1 MAEIQIMNYGDVL
14 EYYKAYGTFPSG
26 FSPSNY
32 KKTVRECIQHTAE
45 QHPMDFY
52 GLRGDRV
59 SFKQEQRFWILTIL
73 NLAAEQLGFSEST
86 SVMKIT
92 KGELYKAMCYLIIK
106 SSGDCS
112 LSVRDVVEDL
122 SEPLEILSIVEYEN
136 ISFEQDK

>member
-1 MAEIQIMNYGDVL
+1 MAEIQFINYGDVL
-14 EYYKAYGTFPSG
+14 EHYKAFGTFPTG
-26 FSPSNY
+26 FSSSNY

-86 SVMKIT
+86 SVTKIT

-106 SSGDCS
+106 SSGECS

-136 ISFEQDK
+136 ISLEQDK

>member
-1 MAEIQIMNYGDVL
+1 MTEIQFINYGDVL
-14 EYYKAYGTFPSG
+14 EHYKAFGTFPTRL
-26 FSPSNY
+26 SPSNY

-52 GLRGDRV
+52 GLRGDRS

-73 NLAAEQLGFSEST
+73 NLAAEQLGFREST

-92 KGELYKAMCYLIIK
+92 KGELYKAMCYLIVK
-106 SSGDCS
+106 SSGECS

-136 ISFEQDK
+136 ISLEQDK

>member
-1 MAEIQIMNYGDVL
+1 MAEIQFINYGDVL
-14 EYYKAYGTFPSG
+14 EHYKAFGTFPTR

-52 GLRGDRV
+52 GLRGGRV

-106 SSGDCS
+106 SSEQCS
-112 LSVRDVVEDL
+112 LSVRDVIEDL

-136 ISFEQDK
+136 ISLEQDK

>member
-1 MAEIQIMNYGDVL
+1 MAEIQFINYGDVL
-14 EYYKAYGTFPSG
+14 EHYKAYGTFPTG
-26 FSPSNY
+26 FSLSNY

-59 SFKQEQRFWILTIL
+59 SFKQEQRFWIITIL

-92 KGELYKAMCYLIIK
+92 KGELYKAMCYLIIQ
-106 SSGDCS
+106 SSEQCS

>member
-1 MAEIQIMNYGDVL
+1 MAEIQFINYGDVL
-14 EYYKAYGTFPSG
+14 EHYKAFGTFPSR

-59 SFKQEQRFWILTIL
+59 SFKKEQRFWILTIL

-86 SVMKIT
+86 SVMKIM

-106 SSGDCS
+106 SSGECS

-136 ISFEQDK
+136 ISLEQDK

>member
-1 MAEIQIMNYGDVL
+1 MAEIQFMNYGDVL
-14 EYYKAYGTFPSG
+14 EHYKAFGTFPSG

-106 SSGDCS
+106 SSGECS
-112 LSVRDVVEDL
+112 LSVRDVFEDL

-136 ISFEQDK
+136 ISLEQDK

>member
-1 MAEIQIMNYGDVL
+1 MAEIQFINYGDVL
-14 EYYKAYGTFPSG
+14 EHYKAYGTFPTG

-59 SFKQEQRFWILTIL
+59 SFKQEQRFWIITIL

-106 SSGDCS
+106 SSEQCS

>member
-1 MAEIQIMNYGDVL
+1 MAEIQFINYGDVL
-14 EYYKAYGTFPSG
+14 EHYKAYGTFPTG
-26 FSPSNY
+26 FSLSNY

-52 GLRGDRV
+52 GLRGDRA
-59 SFKQEQRFWILTIL
+59 SFKQEQRFWIITIL
-73 NLAAEQLGFSEST
+73 NLAAEQLGFSETT
-86 SVMKIT
+86 SIMKIT

-106 SSGDCS
+106 SSEQCS

-136 ISFEQDK
+136 ISLEQDK

>member
-1 MAEIQIMNYGDVL
+1 MAEIQFINYGDVL
-14 EYYKAYGTFPSG
+14 EHYKAFGTFPSR

-106 SSGDCS
+106 SSEQCS

-136 ISFEQDK
+136 ISLEQDK

>member
-1 MAEIQIMNYGDVL
+1 
-14 EYYKAYGTFPSG
+14 
-26 FSPSNY
+26 
-32 KKTVRECIQHTAE
+32 
-45 QHPMDFY
+45 MDFY

-92 KGELYKAMCYLIIK
+92 RGELYKAMCYLIIK
-106 SSGDCS
+106 SSGECS

>member
-1 MAEIQIMNYGDVL
+1 MAEIQFINYGDVL
-14 EYYKAYGTFPSG
+14 EHYKAFGTFPTG

-59 SFKQEQRFWILTIL
+59 SFKQEQRFWIITIL

-106 SSGDCS
+106 SSGEWS

-136 ISFEQDK
+136 ISLEEEK

>member
-1 MAEIQIMNYGDVL
+1 MAEIQYINYGDVL
-14 EYYKAYGTFPSG
+14 EHYKAFGTFPSR

-59 SFKQEQRFWILTIL
+59 SFKQEQRLWILTIL
-73 NLAAEQLGFSEST
+73 NLAAEQLGFSETT
-86 SVMKIT
+86 SIMKIT

-106 SSGDCS
+106 SSGECS

-136 ISFEQDK
+136 ISLEEDK

>member
-1 MAEIQIMNYGDVL
+1 MAEIQFINYGDVL
-14 EYYKAYGTFPSG
+14 EHYKAFGTFPIG

-59 SFKQEQRFWILTIL
+59 SFKQEQRFWIFTIL

-92 KGELYKAMCYLIIK
+92 KGELYKAMCYLIIQ
-106 SSGDCS
+106 SSEQCS

-136 ISFEQDK
+136 ISLEQDK

>member
-1 MAEIQIMNYGDVL
+1 MAEIQFINYGDVL
-14 EYYKAYGTFPSG
+14 EHYKAFGTFPTR

-45 QHPMDFY
+45 QHPMYLY

-59 SFKQEQRFWILTIL
+59 LFKQEQRFWIISIL

-106 SSGDCS
+106 SSGECS

-136 ISFEQDK
+136 ISLEQDK

>member
-1 MAEIQIMNYGDVL
+1 MAEIQFINYGDVL
-14 EYYKAYGTFPSG
+14 EHYKAFGTFPTW

-32 KKTVRECIQHTAE
+32 KKTVRECIQHTAK

-59 SFKQEQRFWILTIL
+59 SFKQEQRFWILNIL

-106 SSGDCS
+106 SSEQCS
-112 LSVRDVVEDL
+112 LSVRDVIEDL
-122 SEPLEILSIVEYEN
+122 SEPLEILSIVKYEN
-136 ISFEQDK
+136 ISLEQDK